1 MKQVAHADV
10 TLSTLSLGSESAA
23 PVVMLHG
30 LVSGN
35 MATWYSALAIPLSR
49 QHRVVL
55 YDLRGHGD
63 SSVPKRGFDLD
74 SHARDLL
81 AVIDDCLPGGHAVDL
96 VGHSMGALIALRFTL
111 TWPKRVR
118 RLVLVDAPMP
128 ARCWVGPSLL
138 AAECRDDL
146 ARWVAEQ
153 PGLGQSLQGRR
164 RERLQRRME
173 TLLFETSLVSDVLAM
188 GSERDEAL
196 RACDNPVLLVY
207 GRHSPC
213 LAAGHHLAETLPNAH
228 LTLVDGGHHVP
239 VESPDALRALL
250 QDFLAPE
257 TRLLAE
263 CG

>member
-1 MKQVAHADV
+1 MKPVMHADV
-10 TLSTLSLGSESAA
+10 TLSTLALGPETAA

-35 MATWYSALAIPLSR
+35 MATWYSALAMPLS
-49 QHRVVL
+49 QAHRVVL

-63 SSVPKRGFDLD
+63 SSVPTRGFDLD

-81 AVIDDCLPGGHAVDL
+81 AVIDARLPGGHPVDL
-96 VGHSMGALIALRFTL
+96 VGHSLGALIALRFTL
-111 TWPKRVR
+111 THPDRVR

-128 ARCWVGPSLL
+128 AGRWVAPSLQ
-138 AAECRDDL
+138 AAECRDGL

-153 PGLGQSLQGRR
+153 PGLGRNLQGRR

-188 GSERDEAL
+188 GSEPDEAL
-196 RACDNPVLLVY
+196 RGCGHPVLLVY

-213 LAAGHHLAETLPNAH
+213 LAAGHHLAEALPNAR
-228 LTLVDGGHHVP
+228 LALVDGGHHVP

-257 TRLLAE
+257 TSLLAE